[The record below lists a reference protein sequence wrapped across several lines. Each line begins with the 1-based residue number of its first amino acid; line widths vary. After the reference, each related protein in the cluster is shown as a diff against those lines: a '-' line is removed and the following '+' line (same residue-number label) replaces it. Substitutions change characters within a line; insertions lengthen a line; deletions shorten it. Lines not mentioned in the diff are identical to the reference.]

1 MGEARAEGGE
11 EGVGHDVRHGGPV
24 GVAAAP
30 ARQPDLPPAGPDEA
44 DRP

>member
-1 MGEARAEGGE
+1 MGEARAEGG
-11 EGVGHDVRHGGPV
+11 GHDGRHGGPV